1 MKAAGKRWMGLVAQ
15 LGCVVGMR
23 LEERSVRIPFSGC
36 QVWIGPTNGEGKYG
50 RGGYGVVTV
59 NGAHK
64 YVHRLSYELNVGAIP
79 KGMMVCHRCDVRA
92 CINPE
97 HLFVSDARGNHQD
110 KVSKGRSRSPG
121 APRGALNHV
130 AKNPEMVRG
139 ENNGR
144 AVLTAKDVVAIREA
158 IARGVHQRNLAAMY
172 GVGQSQISRIKRLE
186 AWQT

>member
-1 MKAAGKRWMGLVAQ
+1 MSAITARHMAYIATLPC
-15 LGCVVGMR
+15 LLCRR
-23 LEERSVRIPFSGC
+23 LEERSIRIPFSGC
-36 QVWIGPTNGEGKYG
+36 QVWMGPTNGEGKYG

-59 NGAHK
+59 NGEHK
-64 YVHRLSYELNVGAIP
+64 YAHRLSYELNVGAIP
-79 KGMMVCHRCDVRA
+79 EGMMVCHRCDVRA

-121 APRGALNHV
+121 PPSGALNHV

-139 ENNGR
+139 ESNGR
-144 AVLTAKDVVAIREA
+144 AVLTAADVVAIREA
-158 IARGVHQRNLAAMY
+158 IANGVHQRKLAAMY

-186 AWQT
+186 AWRT